1 MDNNSQMIVCVGR
14 EYGSGGHEIAKRLAK
29 RLGIKLYDHN
39 ILDEIALEKGV
50 DPETLRKYDEQPHK
64 LFLSRS
70 AKGHHSSAEVNI
82 AYMQF
87 DYLKRRADE
96 GESFLVVGRCAEGIF
111 QNHPGLISI
120 FVLGNRKEKCRR
132 IMELYHLTEQE
143 ALEKMRRHDNYRK
156 RYHNNFCEDAWGDSR
171 TYDICIN
178 SSLKGLDVA
187 TDVLEAYIRARA
199 KGREGQNGNVCE
211 SSDERRQK

>member
-1 MDNNSQMIVCVGR
+1 MDDSQMIICLGR
-14 EYGSGGHEIAKRLAK
+14 EYGSGGHAIAEELSKRLDI
-29 RLGIKLYDHN
+29 RLYDHN

-50 DPETLRKYDEQPHK
+50 DPETLRKYDERPHK

-70 AKGHHSSAEVNI
+70 AKGYHSSAEVNI

-87 DYLKRRADE
+87 DYLKRKADT

-111 QNHPGLISI
+111 QGHPGMISI
-120 FVLGNRKEKCRR
+120 FVLGDTQTKCRR

-143 ALEKMRRHDNYRK
+143 ALEKMKRHDMYRR
-156 RYHNNFCEDAWGDSR
+156 RYHNNFCEDAWGDAR

-178 SSLKGLDVA
+178 SSLKGLGVT
-187 TDVLEAYIRARA
+187 TDVLEAYIRARIEKRA
-199 KGREGQNGNVCE
+199 KEA
-211 SSDERRQK
+211 

>member
-1 MDNNSQMIVCVGR
+1 MDNSQMIICLGR
-14 EYGSGGHEIAKRLAK
+14 EYGSGGHAIATELAK
-29 RLGIKLYDHN
+29 RLGIRLYDHN
-39 ILDEIALEKGV
+39 ILDEVALEKGI
-50 DPETLRKYDEQPHK
+50 DPETLRRYDEQPHK

-70 AKGHHSSAEVNI
+70 VGGHHSSAEVNI

-87 DYLKRRADE
+87 DYLKRRAQA

-111 QNHPGLISI
+111 QNHPGMISI
-120 FVLGNRKEKCRR
+120 FVLGDTQTKCRR

-143 ALEKMRRHDNYRK
+143 ALEKMKRHDNYRR

-178 SSLKGLDVA
+178 SSLKGLGVA
-187 TDVLEAYIRARA
+187 TDVLEAYIRARV
-199 KGREGQNGNVCE
+199 E
-211 SSDERRQK
+211 RQKVQGGNENGITKDL

>member
-1 MDNNSQMIVCVGR
+1 MRQTIVCVGR
-14 EYGSGGHEIAKRLAK
+14 EYGSGGHEIAKELSNRLN
-29 RLGIKLYDHN
+29 LKLYDHN

-50 DPETLRKYDEQPHK
+50 DPESLRKYDERPHK

-87 DYLKRRADE
+87 DYLKNKAAQ
-96 GESFLVVGRCAEGIF
+96 GESFVVVGRCAEGIF
-111 QNHPGLISI
+111 EDHPGMISI
-120 FVLGNRKEKCRR
+120 FILGDRETKCKR

-143 ALEKMRRHDNYRK
+143 ALDKMKRHDEYRR
-156 RYHNNFCEDAWGDSR
+156 RYHNNFCEDKWGDSH

-178 SSLKGLDVA
+178 SSLRGIEA
-187 TDVLEAYIRARA
+187 TTDLLENYIRS
-199 KGREGQNGNVCE
+199 QMDQV
-211 SSDERRQK
+211 DEEN

>member
-1 MDNNSQMIVCVGR
+1 MSKSQILVCVGR
-14 EYGSGGHEIAKRLAK
+14 EYGSGGHAIAAELARRLD
-29 RLGIKLYDHN
+29 LKLYDHN
-39 ILDEIALEKGV
+39 ILDEVALEKGV
-50 DPETLRKYDEQPHK
+50 DPETLRRYDERPHK

-87 DYLKRRADE
+87 DYLKRKADG
-96 GESFLVVGRCAEGIF
+96 GESFVVVGRCAEGIF
-111 QNHPGLISI
+111 QGYPGMISI
-120 FVLGNRKEKCRR
+120 FILGDTRTKCKR

-143 ALEKMRRHDNYRK
+143 ALEKMKRHDTYRK

-178 SSLKGLDVA
+178 SSLKGLDVT
-187 TDVLEAYIRARA
+187 TDVLEAYIRARV
-199 KGREGQNGNVCE
+199 KLQEEV
-211 SSDERRQK
+211 

>member
-70 AKGHHSSAEVNI
+70 A
-82 AYMQF
+82 
-87 DYLKRRADE
+87 
-96 GESFLVVGRCAEGIF
+96 
-111 QNHPGLISI
+111 
-120 FVLGNRKEKCRR
+120 
-132 IMELYHLTEQE
+132 
-143 ALEKMRRHDNYRK
+143 
-156 RYHNNFCEDAWGDSR
+156 
-171 TYDICIN
+171 
-178 SSLKGLDVA
+178 
-187 TDVLEAYIRARA
+187 
-199 KGREGQNGNVCE
+199 
-211 SSDERRQK
+211 